1 MNQLSGSSKTPKTA
15 RGKRTRDKLLRAAEI
30 EFGDKGFH
38 SAAISGITHRAGV
51 ALGTFYTYYES
62 KEEIFHDLVTY
73 MSQRTRRWIGER
85 VSGAPDRM
93 AAERLGIEAYIEFAK
108 QPPSNWVGDKNVPR
122 FLLRQGERVPN
133 TDWRPYV
140 QAGGEF
146 VVSQAA
152 LQSLFSVLSSFFNFL
167 IQESY
172 ISANPVAQIR
182 QKSKFLRKQQ
192 SQGKIRRPQGFWRNL
207 PAVYVPQR

>member
-1 MNQLSGSSKTPKTA
+1 MNQLSGSDKTPKTA

-93 AAERLGIEAYIEFAK
+93 AAERLGIEAYIEFARRHK
-108 QPPSNWVGDKNVPR
+108 GIYRIITEAEFVANDAYRKHSESFAEAYRDNLLKAGDSGDIRKGDYETWTWAIMGIAVFLGMKYTEWDDNVPAA
-122 FLLRQGERVPN
+122 RVAEIV
-133 TDWRPYV
+133 TDLIANGIRP
-140 QAGGEF
+140 
-146 VVSQAA
+146 
-152 LQSLFSVLSSFFNFL
+152 
-167 IQESY
+167 
-172 ISANPVAQIR
+172 R
-182 QKSKFLRKQQ
+182 
-192 SQGKIRRPQGFWRNL
+192 
-207 PAVYVPQR
+207 